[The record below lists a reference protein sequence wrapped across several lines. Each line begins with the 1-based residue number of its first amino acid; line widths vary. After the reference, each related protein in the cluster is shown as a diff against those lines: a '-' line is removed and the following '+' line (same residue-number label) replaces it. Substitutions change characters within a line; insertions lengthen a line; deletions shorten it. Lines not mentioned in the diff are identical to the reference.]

1 MALAK
6 EKKTEVISNHR
17 RAENDTGSPEV
28 QIALITQRVEMLT
41 AHLQGHAKDHASR
54 RGLLTLVAQRR
65 RLLTYLRKHHEDR
78 YKAIVERLNLR
89 K

>member
-6 EKKTEVISNHR
+6 DQKTEVISSFR
-17 RAENDTGSPEV
+17 RSDSDTGSAEV
-28 QIALITQRVEMLT
+28 QIALISKRIETLT
-41 AHLQGHAKDHASR
+41 EHLRGHVKDHASR

-65 RLLTYLRKHHEDR
+65 RLLNYLRKNEEPR

>member
-6 EKKTEVISNHR
+6 DQKTEVISSFR
-17 RAENDTGSPEV
+17 RSDNDTGSAEV
-28 QIALITQRVEMLT
+28 QIALISKRIETLT
-41 AHLQGHAKDHASR
+41 EHLRGHVKDHASR

-65 RLLTYLRKHHEDR
+65 RLLNYLRKNEEPR
-78 YKAIVERLNLR
+78 YKAVVERLNLR